1 MTRLP
6 GVTPSWTYSLPQAIP
21 GRPGAVDHHP
31 QILYAPTG
39 KGHRIQHGG
48 GGNDGRTV
56 LVVVKHRD
64 GHLRFQLFLDV
75 KTVRRLDVFQVDA
88 AEGGFHQPDGTN
100 EFFRIGGIHFDV
112 EHIDVGKSLEKDRL
126 AFHDRFAGQRADIAK
141 AQYGRP
147 VGDHCNQIP
156 PVGVVIGRIRVLFD
170 FQAGRRHTGGIGQA
184 EIGLAEKRLG
194 GNHFGFSRTRFAV
207 VAQRLLIVRHDS
219 LLGPGLPDKAF
230 GLRYPSSMVDLSA
243 FLVLPCQ
250 NHHLDV

>member
-1 MTRLP
+1 MDICAL
-6 GVTPSWTYSLPQAIP
+6 
-21 GRPGAVDHHP
+21 
-31 QILYAPTG
+31 
-39 KGHRIQHGG
+39 
-48 GGNDGRTV
+48 
-56 LVVVKHRD
+56 
-64 GHLRFQLFLDV
+64 QLFFDV
-75 KTVRRLDVFQVDA
+75 KAVRRLDVFQVDA
-88 AEGGFHQPDGTN
+88 AEGGLHQPDGTN

-112 EHIDVGKSLEKDRL
+112 EHIDVGKSLK
-126 AFHDRFAGQRADIAK
+126 QRTALPSMTGLPASAPILPK

-147 VGDHCNQIP
+147 VGDHCNQIA

-250 NHHLDV
+250 SHHLDV